1 VISYIIPDS
10 PDDRI
15 LTQASQNLRDGRL
28 ICLPLDTNWVVLADP
43 FVKSGVDSLY
53 RFKHVDNT
61 KHFTLFCADFHQA
74 SEIAFIDDGAF
85 RILRRV
91 VPGPYTFI
99 FKPQKKILKHLKASK
114 TDHEVGIRFPPSH
127 LLECLL
133 TLHQGPVIGSH
144 LSHDMLPDHPL
155 DVPIWSGLIE
165 DAFSHQ
171 ISLII
176 DGGETEFSPS
186 TTVISFSEGYPELIR
201 MGAGDISLF
210 GL

>member
-1 VISYIIPDS
+1 MISYIIPES
-10 PDDRI
+10 PDIRI
-15 LTQASQNLRDGRL
+15 LSQASQNLRDGRL

-43 FVKSGVDSLY
+43 FTKQGVDALY
-53 RFKHVDNT
+53 RFRHVENT

-74 SEIAFIDDGAF
+74 SEIAFIDDSAF

-114 TDHEVGIRFPPSH
+114 TDHEVGIRFPPSS
-127 LLECLL
+127 LLASLL
-133 TLHQGPVIGSH
+133 KLHDGPVIGSH
-144 LSHDMLPDHPL
+144 LSHEMLPDHPE
-155 DVPIWSGLIE
+155 DVPIWSGLI
-165 DAFSHQ
+165 DDTFSHQ
-171 ISLII
+171 ISQTI
-176 DGGETEFSPS
+176 DTGENEFTPS
-186 TTVISFSEGYPELIR
+186 TTIISFSEGHPELIR